1 MHKTQ
6 KYSFFVYFETD
17 FADFETR
24 GRNWELKLRAYI
36 YNVTLKVLP
45 AYLVDNNFFMS
56 MQIQPRFG
64 WFRMKLPSIQRVPR
78 WIVVLCRD
86 R

>member
-1 MHKTQ
+1 MLGVGKRN
-6 KYSFFVYFETD
+6 D
-17 FADFETR
+17 FLVFSLMVSP
-24 GRNWELKLRAYI
+24 NLQFLQILAYI